1 MIDSEI
7 SVRKAGDGDID
18 AIVRMNTAMA
28 TELESKVLGSSRL
41 RAGVSAVT
49 GSTDRGFYVVAEGR
63 GEAIGVLH
71 VIPEW
76 NPWRNSFFWWIENV
90 YVVAGWRRKGV
101 YRAMH
106 AFVGSAAEAAPEVCG
121 IRLFATDNNP
131 GARRT
136 YERVGMSTEACHMF
150 EIDFVFGE
158 GEGVRG
164 TGNKE

>member
-1 MIDSEI
+1 MIDSDI

-18 AIVRMNTAMA
+18 AIVSMNTAMA

-41 RAGVSAVT
+41 RAGVLAVT

-90 YVVAGWRRKGV
+90 YVVPGWRRKGV

-106 AFVGSAAEAAPEVCG
+106 AFVHDAANAAPEVCG
-121 IRLFATDNNP
+121 IRLYTTDHNLQ
-131 GARRT
+131 ARRT
-136 YERVGMSTEACHMF
+136 YESVGMAGEACHMF
-150 EIDFVFGE
+150 EIDFVFE
-158 GEGVRG
+158 SG
-164 TGNKE
+164 T